1 MVMIVFMMTR
11 KIRNK
16 KRKDIDNYDDS
27 DDEKESDS

>member
-16 KRKDIDNYDDS
+16 KRKDIDNHDDA
-27 DDEKESDS
+27 DDEKDSDS